1 MASIVVLGA
10 GLAGRA
16 CAWKLQRAGHEVEVL
31 EREGSGE
38 RAGVGPDEELGA
50 LTARDTDVLAAAAV
64 LGIPHREGPTRSDA
78 FLCNGRFEPLPQPTL
93 AGLLREPG
101 GSRLRRLRFFHGAL
115 AAVRRGDR
123 RASSLVALDGASFA
137 AVLSRVLGDDPL
149 AAKLGAL
156 AGLVCGEAPA
166 QLSYAT
172 GMAALAASADA
183 PRSVLLQGGLA
194 GLRQALAASLT
205 IRLGCEVV
213 SVETESAGARVR
225 YRTQGRLRS
234 VLADAAVVALPA
246 PDLLQCCPKLTPDE
260 RGFFEAVETAPS
272 VTMRLVLERKPPGL
286 EWSRLGLPDAH
297 ATLRSLELRI
307 DSSGPGLAA
316 RVLLDAR
323 LAAEPGRRLFGSSD
337 EDVEAAGM
345 AALADT
351 PLGRLRAREVG
362 VERAVSPRPLFRPG
376 AVERIARFER
386 RMERSPRLAFAGR
399 HLLGPRR
406 AAAFTS
412 GLRAATEI
420 AREF

>member
-78 FLCNGRFEPLPQPTL
+78 FLCNGRFERLPQPTL

-183 PRSVLLQGGLA
+183 PRPVFLQGGLA
-194 GLRQALAASLT
+194 GLREALAASLT

-234 VLADAAVVALPA
+234 VLADAAVVTLPV
-246 PDLLQCCPKLTPDE
+246 PELLRCCPKLTPDE
-260 RGFFEAVETAPS
+260 RGFFEAVETVPALAA
-272 VTMRLVLERKPPGL
+272 RLVLERPSPA
-286 EWSRLGLPDAH
+286 LPFQRVFMPEADS
-297 ATLRSLELRI
+297 TLRSLVSVLDDPATGLVSRALLTVQ
-307 DSSGPGLAA
+307 LAA
-316 RVLLDAR
+316 A
-323 LAAEPGRRLFGSSD
+323 PSRRLHDAPDS
-337 EDVEAAGM
+337 DVETAVLT
-345 AALADT
+345 ALADT
-351 PLGRLRAREVG
+351 LVGRLRPLGIA
-362 VERAVSPRPLFRPG
+362 VERGDSVRPLFRAG
-376 AVERIARFER
+376 AVERIARVER
-386 RMERSPRLAFAGR
+386 RMNRAPRLAFAGC
-399 HLLGPRR
+399 HLLAPG
-406 AAAFTS
+406 AAADFTS
-412 GLRAATEI
+412 GLRAATEV
-420 AREF
+420 ARDL